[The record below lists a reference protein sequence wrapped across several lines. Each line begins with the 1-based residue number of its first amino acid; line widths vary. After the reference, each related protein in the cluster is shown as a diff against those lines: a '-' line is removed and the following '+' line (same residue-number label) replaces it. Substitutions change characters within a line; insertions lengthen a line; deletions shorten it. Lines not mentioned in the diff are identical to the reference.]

1 VSFVDPEA
9 RTAMPD
15 ALRAPHRRYNPLLD
29 EWVLCSPHRLERPW
43 QGQVEDEPGE
53 TRPEYDPSCYL
64 CPGNVRANGQRNP
77 AYTSTFAF
85 ENDFPA
91 LLPEGAAGQRD
102 ETGLLVAEPA
112 GGRCRV
118 ICFSPRH
125 DLTLAEMSPTET
137 RPVVDAWAH
146 ETEAMGGD
154 PAIGYVQVF
163 ENKGE
168 MMGCSNPHPHCQVW
182 ATGYVPLVPGRKLA
196 AQRAWFDRHG
206 RDLVGHYLERE
217 LEADERIV
225 CRNEHWV
232 ALVPWWAVWPF
243 EVMLV
248 PVRRAPDLPS
258 LSEEERDALADA
270 LHRVSVRYDNLFRTS
285 FPYSMGFH
293 GRPTDG
299 EEHPWWRLHAVYLPP
314 LLRSATVRKF
324 LVGFELAAEPQR
336 DLTAE
341 DAAARLRDQSEI
353 HHRLAR
359 QT

>member
-1 VSFVDPEA
+1 MPE
-9 RTAMPD
+9 

-43 QGQVEDEPGE
+43 QGKVEDAPAE
-53 TRPEYDPSCYL
+53 TRPEFDESCHL

-77 AYTSTFAF
+77 VYTSTFVF
-85 ENDFPA
+85 DNDFPA
-91 LLPEGAAGQRD
+91 LLPQSAAGSTD
-102 ETGLLVAEPA
+102 EGGLLVAEPA
-112 GGRCRV
+112 TGRCRV

-125 DLTLAEMSPTET
+125 DLTLAEMSVAET

-146 ETEAMGGD
+146 ETGVLGSD
-154 PAIGYVQVF
+154 PRVRYVQVF
-163 ENKGE
+163 ENKGA

-182 ATGYVPLVPGRKLA
+182 ATGHVPVVPARKLA
-196 AQRAWFDRHG
+196 AQRAWFERRG
-206 RDLVGHYLERE
+206 GDLLGDYLERE
-217 LEADERIV
+217 LEAGDRIV

-243 EVMLV
+243 EAMLV
-248 PVRRAPDLPS
+248 PVRRVPDLVS
-258 LSEEERDALADA
+258 LDGDERDALAEM

-285 FPYSMGFH
+285 FSYSMGVH
-293 GRPTDG
+293 GRPSDG
-299 EEHPWWRLHAVYLPP
+299 EEHPWWRLHAVYFPP

-324 LVGFELAAEPQR
+324 LVGFELTAEPQR

-341 DAAARLRDQSEI
+341 DAARRLREQSET
-353 HHRLAR
+353 HFRHAR

>member
-1 VSFVDPEA
+1 
-9 RTAMPD
+9 MPD

-43 QGQVEDEPGE
+43 QGHVEDQVDEP
-53 TRPEYDPSCYL
+53 RPRYDPSCYL
-64 CPGNVRANGQRNP
+64 CPGNERANGQRNP
-77 AYTSTFAF
+77 AYTSTFGF
-85 ENDFPA
+85 DNDFPA
-91 LLPEGAAGQRD
+91 LLSEGGTPGPK
-102 ETGLLVAEPA
+102 EGGLLVAEA
-112 GGRCRV
+112 ATGRCRV

-125 DLTLAEMSPTET
+125 DLTLAEMSSAET
-137 RPVVDAWAH
+137 RAVVDAWAQ
-146 ETEAMGGD
+146 ETETIGGD
-154 PAIGYVQVF
+154 PAIRYVQIF

-182 ATGYVPLVPGRKLA
+182 ATGHVPLVPARKA
-196 AQRAWFDRHG
+196 ATQRGWLERHG
-206 RDLVGHYLERE
+206 RDLVGDYLARE
-217 LEADERIV
+217 LKAEERIV
-225 CRNEHWV
+225 CRNEYWV

-243 EVMLV
+243 EVMLI
-248 PVRRAPDLPS
+248 PVRRVPDLPS
-258 LSEEERDALADA
+258 LDADERDALADV

-299 EEHPWWRLHAVYLPP
+299 EGHPWWRLHAVYFPP

-341 DAAARLRDQSEI
+341 EAAARLRDQGEA
-353 HHRLAR
+353 HYR
-359 QT
+359 QAGQA